1 MGREIGMVAGPVRQ
15 PACTVVVEENE
26 IGGGGARGGGRRVR
40 GSRNLKLKGIFLQ
53 RTCLGASKLRAGRG
67 FF

>member
-1 MGREIGMVAGPVRQ
+1 MGREIGMAAGPVRQ

-40 GSRNLKLKGIFLQ
+40 GSRNLKLKGSFCKELVWGPQ
-53 RTCLGASKLRAGRG
+53 N
-67 FF
+67 